1 MKERQIEEYEVNPY
15 TMFIKPVIYG
25 SKVYSE
31 IYELEDEYLSP
42 FKPLDII
49 KKSCEYFSS
58 SFEGRKD
65 GTKQLIGITHKVP
78 IVIDPTNFIYFFP
91 TTSPTRSECIWISH
105 EHIMDYHRI
114 DSRQTRVI
122 FQNKQSFIL
131 PVSRS
136 SFSNQMLRTALLKT
150 TLMQRSGQMERKSFY
165 LMNRAKIIEASEPS
179 REYGVENSFGFGPHQ
194 S

>member
-25 SKVYSE
+25 SKVYSQ
-31 IYELEDEYLSP
+31 IFELEDEYLSP

-91 TTSPTRSECIWISH
+91 TTSPTRAECIWISH
-105 EHIMDYHRI
+105 EHIMSYRRF
-114 DSRQTRVI
+114 DSRHTIVT
-122 FQNKQSFIL
+122 FQNKQSFTL
-131 PVSRS
+131 PISNS
-136 SFSNQMLRTALLKT
+136 SFENQMLRTALLRTK
-150 TLMQRSGQMERKSFY
+150 LMQRIGQTDRKSFY
-165 LMNRAKIIEASEPS
+165 LLNRSKAIEASEAS
-179 REYGVENSFGFGPHQ
+179 HEYGLRHSVEQQ